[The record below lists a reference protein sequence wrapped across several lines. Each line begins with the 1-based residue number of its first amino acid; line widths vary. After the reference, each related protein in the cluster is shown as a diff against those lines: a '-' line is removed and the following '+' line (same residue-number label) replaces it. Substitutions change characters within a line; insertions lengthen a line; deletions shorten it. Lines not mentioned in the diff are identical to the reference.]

1 MHLSIITINF
11 KKPLLTIA
19 CIASVYATYQTFFEK
34 NEFELLI
41 VDNFSQDDS
50 VAVLE
55 KEIKKQKYR
64 NVSVLAHKENNG
76 FGGGNNF
83 GVQHA
88 QGEYLLFLNNDTI
101 VGKGI
106 DTMLSFL
113 SEHPEIGIVGGPL
126 QNPHDGQQSSAGKFY
141 SVWRVILLLLG
152 LQRFGLDASP
162 IKLAKVDWVKGALLM
177 MRKAFFEKLG
187 GFDEK
192 IFMYTEDMELC
203 FRATKMGKSVWFYPD
218 VQVVHEDQGSS
229 NRTFAIVH
237 IYQGIIYFYQKH
249 QSAFALGVVKLLLQ
263 IKAVVLV
270 SLGKVIKNSYLVS
283 TYEKALNVIR

>member
-1 MHLSIITINF
+1 MRLSIITINF

-19 CIASVYATYQTFFEK
+19 CVASIFAAYKTFFEK

-50 VAVLE
+50 VVILE
-55 KEIKKQKYR
+55 KEIKKQKYK
-64 NVSVLAHKENNG
+64 NVHVIAHKENNG

-83 GVQHA
+83 GVKHA
-88 QGEYLLFLNNDTI
+88 KGDTVLFLNNDTI
-101 VGKGI
+101 VGKGL
-106 DTMLSFL
+106 DEMLSFL
-113 SEHPEIGIVGGPL
+113 SEHPEIGILGGPL
-126 QNPHDGQQSSAGKFY
+126 QDPHGGVQSSAGEFY
-141 SVWRVILLLLG
+141 TLWRVIFLLLG

-162 IKLAKVDWVKGALLM
+162 TKLQKVDWVKGALLM
-177 MRKAFFEKLG
+177 MSKTFFEKLG

-218 VQVVHEDQGSS
+218 VVVLHDDQGSS

-237 IYQGIIYFYQKH
+237 IYQGIVYFYQKH
-249 QSAFALGVVKLLLQ
+249 HSGFALRLVKLLLQ

-283 TYEKALNVIR
+283 TYEKALNATR